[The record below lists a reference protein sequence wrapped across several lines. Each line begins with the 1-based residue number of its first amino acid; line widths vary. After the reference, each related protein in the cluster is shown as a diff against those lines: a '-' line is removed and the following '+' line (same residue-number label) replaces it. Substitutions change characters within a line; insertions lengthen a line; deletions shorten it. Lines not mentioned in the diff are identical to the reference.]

1 MYIYVLYL
9 YRVLER
15 NSWWCRAG
23 IRNRKSSERF
33 VQSELVKVI
42 QVWKV
47 GHKTSQGLTRSRVRR
62 VVSHRTGW
70 TALMV

>member
-33 VQSELVKVI
+33 VQSELVEVI

-70 TALMV
+70 TVLMV